1 MTTNP
6 KDIAT
11 EDLTIAKPSVAI
23 SSAHH
28 GGGDDD
34 DEDGVCDCDDDID
47 DIDDDDDDDVGDDDN
62 HKIEYKGGIEL
73 NGHRGHWIL
82 YRRNTRH
89 FRAQNTIH

>member
-1 MTTNP
+1 MWSTLWL
-6 KDIAT
+6 D
-11 EDLTIAKPSVAI
+11 DDDDDDDDD
-23 SSAHH
+23 

-34 DEDGVCDCDDDID
+34 DEDGVCDCDDDVD

-89 FRAQNTIH
+89 FRAQNTCNIH